1 MIPLPRPEYDA
12 IEIADNARRTLARR
26 STKAAAV
33 ATQALRS
40 YLADVIGGERGEAL
54 LDMLTGYPSG
64 SLGECLHALG
74 YVVTDPKPDS
84 GAPRCHIAGRN
95 GDRDGSFTLVRAFAD
110 PDAAYQFVTNTEQG
124 AGCYLLHIDFEPAP
138 EPELPEGLDLDML
151 AADMSKMLSRYGYDE
166 WGLENVSDDEIRP
179 ALPAFIATC
188 LAHAATVVPVPL
200 CGHCDAPC
208 VLAAHAD
215 SHANPA
221 DCRCNLHAES

>member
-12 IEIADNARRTLARR
+12 IEIADNARRTLGVR
-26 STKAAAV
+26 SAKAANN
-33 ATQALRS
+33 ATRALWS
-40 YLADVIGGERGEAL
+40 HLDDVIGVEHARAL
-54 LDMLTGYPSG
+54 IDLLTDYPDR
-64 SLGECLHALG
+64 SLSECLNALG
-74 YVVTDPKPDS
+74 YIITDPPPDPQ
-84 GAPRCHIAGRN
+84 APKCHIAVRN